1 MIKNRAEL
9 IVNRFQIRGRKRF
22 TMPIFQLADLILPA
36 NNIPGRDLRELAFA
50 EIGQNFLL
58 NDALFCDPGIEF

>member
-1 MIKNRAEL
+1 MIKNRTEL

-22 TMPIFQLADLILPA
+22 TMPIFQLANLILPA
-36 NNIPGRDLRELAFA
+36 NNIPGRDFRELAFA